1 MSNLNTCDPYEQ
13 LANAIV
19 IAAAKDYRA
28 AIKKLARGRK
38 CQAALDMKEECL
50 RFFRS
55 GWFKTLTE
63 IDPEY
68 LIKKLDEEVEQ

>member
-38 CQAALDMKEECL
+38 CQAALDMKEE
-50 RFFRS
+50 
-55 GWFKTLTE
+55 
-63 IDPEY
+63 
-68 LIKKLDEEVEQ
+68 

>member
-1 MSNLNTCDPYEQ
+1 MNNKNSYDPYEQ

-19 IAAAKDYRA
+19 S
-28 AIKKLARGRK
+28 RGRK
-38 CQAALDMKEECL
+38 NQAALETKEECL

-55 GWFKTLTE
+55 GWFKALTE

-68 LIKKLDEEVEQ
+68 LIKKLDEEVVR

>member
-1 MSNLNTCDPYEQ
+1 MSNRNTCDSYEL

-28 AIKKLARGRK
+28 AIKKLSRGRK
-38 CQAALDMKEECL
+38 CQAAQDMKEECL

-55 GWFKTLTE
+55 GWFRTLTE

-68 LIKKLDEEVEQ
+68 LIKKLDEEVEG

>member
-1 MSNLNTCDPYEQ
+1 MSNKNSYDPYEQ

-19 IAAAKDYRA
+19 LAAVRDYRDA
-28 AIKKLARGRK
+28 NRKLSRGRK
-38 CQAALDMKEECL
+38 NQAAHETKEECL

-55 GWFKTLTE
+55 GWFKALTE

-68 LIKKLDEEVEQ
+68 LIKKLDEEVVR

>member
-1 MSNLNTCDPYEQ
+1 MSNKNSYDPYEQ

-19 IAAAKDYRA
+19 LAAVRDYRDA
-28 AIKKLARGRK
+28 NRKLSRGRK
-38 CQAALDMKEECL
+38 NQAALEMKEECL

-55 GWFKTLTE
+55 GWFKVLTE

-68 LIKKLDEEVEQ
+68 LIKKLDEEVVR

>member
-1 MSNLNTCDPYEQ
+1 MSNTNSCDPYEQ

-19 IAAAKDYRA
+19 LSAVKDYRD

-38 CQAALDMKEECL
+38 SQAALDMKESCL

-68 LIKKLDEEVEQ
+68 LITKLDEEVEQ